1 LSWNWRFNWNWR
13 TLNDRRSYIRRRF
26 IRNLIFLILLF
37 LIWFTRTLSNSLK
50 INCLIFYDY
59 WTLLG
64 GNNLFWFNF
73 VLFLFS
79 WFSFLFNNYWSITFM
94 IVSLLSHT

>member
-50 INCLIFYDY
+50 INWLIFYDY

-79 WFSFLFNNYWSITFM
+79 WFSFLFNNYW
-94 IVSLLSHT
+94 